1 MQLRSVLLSVVVC
14 SSLFAPGCYL
24 ADEGASEEVG
34 EAASP
39 QLEPDRWA
47 WRLFKLS
54 VGGVPFARALAI
66 GGANMGNYTADTE
79 YWYVDPAAL
88 SALGTKNI
96 VFTHSGGDSYPPS
109 QRGPQSF
116 ALPREVPWEAFQT
129 DPVSGGALYRKDNVY
144 LRITKNQSGITRLT
158 WYQVLADGVPTNIV
172 PSGTFVPVRGPV
184 SVPSGHVG
192 YHIDQAVE

>member
-1 MQLRSVLLSVVVC
+1 MQLRSVLLSVIVC
-14 SSLFAPGCYL
+14 SSLFTPGCYL
-24 ADEGASEEVG
+24 GDEGASEEVG
-34 EAASP
+34 EVASP
-39 QLEPDRWA
+39 QLDPDGRA

-66 GGANMGNYTADTE
+66 GGANMGNYTANTE

-88 SALGTKNI
+88 SALGAKNI

-144 LRITKNQSGITRLT
+144 LRITKNQSGLTRLT
-158 WYQVLADGVPTNIV
+158 WYQILADGVPTNIV
-172 PSGTFVPVRGPV
+172 PSGTFVPVRGSV

-192 YHIDQAVE
+192 YYIDQAVK